1 MSINSNNPNIVD
13 FLHKIRVENGL
24 SKNTI
29 NSYRNDLILFQE
41 YCIKN
46 SLELIKCKNSDL
58 QNYLSL
64 NSQVG
69 LKPASIHR
77 KISTFKSFY
86 NFLESENIINKNP
99 AFDLIIPKRERKI
112 PKFLNEDEVN
122 RMLDIIL
129 QDQSEFGLKLSCMLE
144 IMYSAGLRV
153 SELVNLPINSIIFDG
168 DSIADY
174 IIVKGKGNK
183 ERIAPLN
190 DTSKIIL
197 KKFLIK
203 RKEVGLGFSK
213 WLFVGNFRSSRQVN
227 KITSHNPA
235 TYNFEDKPISR
246 QRFHRMLKELAI
258 KAKIDPTRVHPHIF
272 RHSFATHLLNKGADL
287 RMIQE
292 LLGHSD
298 ISTTEIYTAVQENKL
313 KQAVLQ
319 HHPLVKNKNV
329 L

>member
-1 MSINSNNPNIVD
+1 MNQNSNNSNILN

-29 NSYRNDLILFQE
+29 ISYKNDLILLEE
-41 YCIKN
+41 YCLQN
-46 SLELIKCKNSDL
+46 SLNLVECKSCDL
-58 QNYLSL
+58 QNYLS
-64 NSQVG
+64 NNQKSC

-77 KISTFKSFY
+77 KISAFKNFY
-86 NFLESENIINKNP
+86 SFLETENLISQNP
-99 AFDLIIPKRERKI
+99 AFDLTIPKRERKI
-112 PKFLNEDEVN
+112 PKFLHEDEVN

-129 QDQSEFGLKLSCMLE
+129 QDQSEFGLKLSCMVE
-144 IMYSAGLRV
+144 VMYSAGLRV
-153 SELVNLPINSIIFDG
+153 SELVNLPISSINFNG
-168 DSIADY
+168 DSISDH

-190 DTSKIIL
+190 ETSKIIL

-203 RKEVGLGFSK
+203 RKEVGLSYSK
-213 WLFVGNFRSSRQVN
+213 WLFVGNFRASRRVN
-227 KITSHNPA
+227 KISAHNPA
-235 TYNFEDKPISR
+235 SINFIDKPISR
-246 QRFHRMLKELAI
+246 QRFHRMIKELAI

-298 ISTTEIYTAVQENKL
+298 ISTTEIYTSVQENKL

-319 HHPLVKNKNV
+319 HHPLAKNTNV

>member
-1 MSINSNNPNIVD
+1 MTKTSISRNILN

-29 NSYRNDLILFQE
+29 YAYKNDLTLFE
-41 YCIKN
+41 NYCSKN
-46 SLELIKCKNSDL
+46 SLNFIECKSCDL
-58 QNYLSL
+58 QNYLSS
-64 NSQVG
+64 NQEFF

-77 KISTFKSFY
+77 KISAFKSFY
-86 NFLESENIINKNP
+86 SFLETENIISQNP
-99 AFDLIIPKRERKI
+99 AFDLTIPKRERKI
-112 PKFLNEDEVN
+112 PKFLNEDEIN

-129 QDQSEFGLKLSCMLE
+129 QDKSEFGLKLSCMLE
-144 IMYSAGLRV
+144 VMYSAGLRV
-153 SELVNLPINSIIFDG
+153 SELVSLPISSINFDG
-168 DSIADY
+168 DSIAEY

-190 DTSKIIL
+190 ETAKIIL

-203 RKEVGLGFSK
+203 RKEVGLSFSK
-213 WLFVGNFRSSRQVN
+213 WLFVGNFRASRRVN
-227 KITSHNPA
+227 KISSHNPA
-235 TYNFEDKPISR
+235 IVNFEDKPISR

-298 ISTTEIYTAVQENKL
+298 ISTTEIYTTVQENKL

-319 HHPLVKNKNV
+319 HHPLAKNTNV

>member
-1 MSINSNNPNIVD
+1 MKFGSINPNLAN

-29 NSYRNDLILFQE
+29 NSYRNDLILLE
-41 YCIKN
+41 KYCLEN
-46 SLELIKCKNSDL
+46 SLDLIKCNSLDL
-58 QNYLSL
+58 QNYLSSTAQL
-64 NSQVG
+64 G

-86 NFLESENIINKNP
+86 NFLESENIISNNP
-99 AFDLIIPKRERKI
+99 AFDLNIPKRERKI

-122 RMLDIIL
+122 RMLDVIL

-144 IMYSAGLRV
+144 VMYSAGLRV
-153 SELVNLPINSIIFDG
+153 SELVNLPVNSIIFNG

-203 RKEVGLGFSK
+203 RKEVGLSYSK
-213 WLFVGNFRSSRQVN
+213 WLFVGNFRASRQVN
-227 KITSHNPA
+227 KISSHNPA

-298 ISTTEIYTAVQENKL
+298 ISTTEIYTSVQENKL